1 MLVFV
6 QDLKAVLDG
15 GRKLPFPD
23 GILINGRGR
32 NGYYLTVEQGRPSVY
47 QSHATKYYNY
57 KSIIVR
63 MFYCSITL
71 MRTLGLFLT
80 YLLQEK
86 LTG

>member
-1 MLVFV
+1 MFVFA

-47 QSHATKYYNY
+47 QSHATKNYSINYLTPRGKKYDY
-57 KSIIVR
+57 KSMDV
-63 MFYCSITL
+63 L
-71 MRTLGLFLT
+71 LFNYT
-80 YLLQEK
+80 K
-86 LTG
+86 VNA